1 MSYCH
6 MLPSALQTEWRD
18 GLCKN
23 AGVAWP
29 LQTAT
34 ATTTTTT
41 TTTTTAPTTTTTTT
55 TTA

>member
-55 TTA
+55 TA

>member
-1 MSYCH
+1 MSYSH
-6 MLPSALQTEWRD
+6 MLPSALPTEWRD

-41 TTTTTAPTTTTTTT
+41 TTTAPTTTTTTT
-55 TTA
+55 TA